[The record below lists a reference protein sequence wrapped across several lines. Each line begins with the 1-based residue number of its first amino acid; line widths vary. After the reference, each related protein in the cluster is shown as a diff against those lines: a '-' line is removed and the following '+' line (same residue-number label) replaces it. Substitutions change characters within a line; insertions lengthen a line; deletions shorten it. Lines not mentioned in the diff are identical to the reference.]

1 MMNVSSE
8 TMNRTSTMK
17 RVRRTRYL
25 PTRAACSAWERAR

>member
-1 MMNVSSE
+1 MMNVRSD

-25 PTRAACSAWERAR
+25 PTRTGWAERERER